1 VDAAEFVAEVARAMG
16 CQVQVA
22 VEWSQFQTLYDLF
35 DPAVIVLDLV
45 MPGVDGVEILGL
57 LGSRAATASIIL
69 FSGTDPQTI
78 DSARRLAESQNLRIV
93 GSLSK
98 PADLAQLRALLRT
111 ALETSEPGAAPR
123 ASPQARSNAH
133 GTATAVD
140 VRRAIFAGEI
150 VPLGYR
156 SWNKHPCYKED
167 FPFIQVQNT
176 SRTPLP
182 FKVVVISVSI
192 CILSF
197 R

>member
-1 VDAAEFVAEVARAMG
+1 MPREPASLVEERILVVDDSVDAAEFVAEVARAMG

-111 ALETSEPGAAPR
+111 ALETSEPVAAP
-123 ASPQARSNAH
+123 
-133 GTATAVD
+133 
-140 VRRAIFAGEI
+140 
-150 VPLGYR
+150 
-156 SWNKHPCYKED
+156 
-167 FPFIQVQNT
+167 
-176 SRTPLP
+176 
-182 FKVVVISVSI
+182 
-192 CILSF
+192 
-197 R
+197 